1 MCSGMSSSIERT
13 FLGFSQ
19 QRLSLDTTSMFGLL
33 TFLADGINLLFSVT
47 LTDQLGVE
55 IIF

>member
-1 MCSGMSSSIERT
+1 MCSGISSSIERT

-33 TFLADGINLLFSVT
+33 TFLADGINLLFSIT
-47 LTDQLGVE
+47 LTDQLGFE